1 MRRTTIVTVIA
12 AAGLLLTACGT
23 TTNPDSSAP
32 ASGSTEA
39 FAAQLGRDYHADY
52 DPLASPRQAIDLSD
66 LIVRGTVEEVFD
78 GISTTYPDKQSTE
91 RAQGSYVTF
100 RVSVAEIL
108 SGPSDVVKDQTVYV
122 QVSKSRSTPTADLAK
137 ANPKA
142 QAVLILDDITDWK
155 PAPNA
160 TVNRPG
166 RIPDSVPLYF
176 AFTDGLWMQGASDDA
191 MVSSAAHREDFAPA
205 WGKPNTLDDLV
216 TAIKKAK

>member
-23 TTNPDSSAP
+23 TTNPNA
-32 ASGSTEA
+32 AQGGSTEA

-52 DPLASPRQAIDLSD
+52 DPLASPRQALDLSD

-78 GISTTYPDKQSTE
+78 GISSTYPDKQDTE
-91 RAQGSYVTF
+91 RTQGSYVTF

-108 SGPSDVVKDQTVYV
+108 SGPADAVKDRTVYV
-122 QVSKSRSTPTADLAK
+122 QISKSRTTATADLAK

-142 QAVLILDDITDWK
+142 KAVLILDDITDWK

-160 TVNRPG
+160 TVTRPEQ
-166 RIPDSVPLYF
+166 IPDSVPLYF
-176 AFTDGLWMQGASDDA
+176 AFTDGLWMQGADDNA